1 MVPVDIVIRL
11 ANEGVPVQ
19 AIARATGW
27 AYAELHAELQAA
39 QADGHLVAIPCVD
52 WPAGYSRDA
61 KLLHLTRQIA
71 PPNNR
76 ADLQDTIRR
85 VFELSERPAQILLL
99 LLQQPQV
106 SRERIAQM
114 TEAAAGISN
123 VTSVHMS
130 YLRHKLKKFGLEVQ
144 TMYGYGYR
152 MLPEHQREAL
162 NLIFVAHH

>member
-27 AYAELHAELQAA
+27 PFADLHAELQAA
-39 QADGHLVAIPCVD
+39 QQDGHLIAIPCVD
-52 WPAGYSRDA
+52 WPAGYSRDE
-61 KLLHLTRQIA
+61 KLLYLTRQM
-71 PPNNR
+71 PPPGNR

-85 VFELSERPAQILLL
+85 VFGLSERPAQILLL
-99 LLQQPQV
+99 LLQHPQV

-114 TEAAAGISN
+114 TGAAAGISN
-123 VTSVHMS
+123 VSSVHVS
-130 YLRHKLKKFGLEVQ
+130 HLRHKLQRFGLAVQ

-152 MLPEHQREAL
+152 MLPEQQRKAL
-162 NLIFVAHH
+162 DLIFHVA